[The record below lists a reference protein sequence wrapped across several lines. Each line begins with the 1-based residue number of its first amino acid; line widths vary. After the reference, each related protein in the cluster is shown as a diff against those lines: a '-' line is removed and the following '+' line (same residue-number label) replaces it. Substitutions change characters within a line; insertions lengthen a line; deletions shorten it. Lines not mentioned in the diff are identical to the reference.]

1 MQALN
6 HMVFG
11 SLVAVT
17 VNEPVIAVPVALASH
32 FLLDAIPHYGNNPR
46 AALGSRAFNIRLLL
60 DILACILVMSIFL
73 SLNPI
78 NPTLILICAFFAVL
92 PDIFWPFALVVKHK
106 GPIWEFFKFHKNIQH
121 ESPSGIYVEIAWFI
135 LTTALVVN
143 KI

>member
-11 SLVAVT
+11 TLVAIT
-17 VNEPVIAVPVALASH
+17 VNDPVIAVPVALASH
-32 FLLDAIPHYGNNPR
+32 IALDAIPHYGDNPR
-46 AALGSRAFNIRLLL
+46 AALGSRAYNLRVIA
-60 DILACILVMSIFL
+60 DIVACILVMLLFL
-73 SLNPI
+73 SFHPI
-78 NPTLILICAFFAVL
+78 NPILILVCAFFAIL
-92 PDIFWPFALVVKHK
+92 PDIFWPFALIVKHK
-106 GPIWEFFKFHKNIQH
+106 GPVWAFFRFHKNIQH